1 MRLEN
6 GYMMITRLKVQR
18 EEPKPLRSQ
27 ILVMKF
33 GFHQILVN
41 LTQVYDKALLQ
52 FSVIGLAGNEV
63 ASFAPE
69 SVSSLIVQES
79 RTEQIAGFSEHRT
92 MIRQETTRRKYLKW

>member
-41 LTQVYDKALLQ
+41 LTQVYDKAKIFAFCNFLLLDWQAMRWRAFLLSQ
-52 FSVIGLAGNEV
+52 FPL
-63 ASFAPE
+63 
-69 SVSSLIVQES
+69 
-79 RTEQIAGFSEHRT
+79 
-92 MIRQETTRRKYLKW
+92 